1 MNHITHRN
9 RLEKQMF
16 KYINF
21 LPLAQS
27 DYQINK
33 IYNQSN
39 PTFMILDEIQ
49 YLKFKIMQINQMTSS
64 KAIEDIHFKEYI
76 FKSSINNQ

>member
-9 RLEKQMF
+9 RLERQMF
-16 KYINF
+16 RYIAF

-33 IYNQSN
+33 IYNKPN
-39 PTFMILDEIQ
+39 PTFRILDEIQ
-49 YLKFKIMQINQMTSS
+49 YLKFRIMQIDQMTTSE
-64 KAIEDIHFKEYI
+64 AMYDVHFREYI